1 MPDEISSFIIKY
13 GYLAI
18 CILIFI
24 QEIGIPNPVPNEIV
38 LLYSGYLAF
47 IHLLSLPILIIVV
60 ILTDLLATTILY
72 FIFYYFGNYIIEN
85 KPRWIPLSVTKLKSL
100 EKKVN
105 DKGMVFIFI
114 GRMTP
119 FIRGYV
125 TVLSG
130 LLRFNPGAF
139 FPITLFATIIW
150 CGTCIVAG
158 FLLGPSWSLVAKNLL
173 FSHVIFFIISIVI
186 ILAVI
191 FLLTKDRKK
200 IKEKI

>member
-1 MPDEISSFIIKY
+1 MPDEIAGFIIRY

-47 IHLLSLPILIIVV
+47 LHLLSLPIIIIVA
-60 ILTDLLATTILY
+60 IAADLIATGILY
-72 FIFYYFGNYIIEN
+72 FTFYFFGNYIIEH
-85 KPRWIPLSVTKLKSL
+85 KPKWFPLSVTKLKKL
-100 EKKVN
+100 EDKVN
-105 DKGMVFIFI
+105 ERGLAFIFI

-125 TVLSG
+125 TVLAG
-130 LLRFNPGAF
+130 ILRIKPKAF
-139 FPITLFATIIW
+139 LPLTIISTTTW
-150 CGTCIVAG
+150 CSVCIVG
-158 FLLGPSWSLVAKNLL
+158 GYLLGPSWSMVAKNLS
-173 FSHVIFFIISIVI
+173 FSHVILFFISVVI
-186 ILAVI
+186 ILLII
-191 FLLTKDRKK
+191 FFIKRNRKK